1 MSVKSRYSTSLAP
14 AAECREAYVRLG
26 PSDCVLLDQT
36 GVYDGGWLQDSG
48 AGSPCLSEY
57 WVDLFC
63 APLPGAAC
71 VLFRHSSILCSSLDA
86 WLIFF
91 PAALGFQKLLLNF
104 PGYWKPHRASVV
116 FRWPAVRYS
125 RILVAELKSK
135 HG

>member
-14 AAECREAYVRLG
+14 TAECREAYVRLG

-86 WLIFF
+86 WSI
-91 PAALGFQKLLLNF
+91 ASLLHLSFRSFSSFSQVTGNHPVRLLCL
-104 PGYWKPHRASVV
+104 PGLLCD
-116 FRWPAVRYS
+116 
-125 RILVAELKSK
+125 IAEFLLPN
-135 HG
+135 